1 MSSVTYDKLDL
12 ELLPNSVDPNGDPG
26 TNFKLT
32 SPLNVTVRD
41 VDGIT
46 ALYRVPVGFI
56 TDFASVPQILQ
67 NIFPREGSYTVASVF
82 HDYCYGTACVTRK
95 EADDI
100 FLQGM
105 KDLGTSFFVR
115 YSIYLGV
122 RLGGASHYAKF
133 SK

>member
-1 MSSVTYDKLDL
+1 MANVTYGELKV
-12 ELLPNSVDPNGDPG
+12 ELLPNSIDPNGCPG
-26 TNFKLT
+26 TNFELT
-32 SPLNVTVRD
+32 APLGVTVRD

-46 ALYRVPVGFI
+46 ALYSVPVGFV
-56 TDFASVPQILQ
+56 TDFASVPQLFQ
-67 NIFPREGSYTVASVF
+67 NIFPREGSYTVASAF
-82 HDYCYGTACVTRK
+82 HDYCYATACVTRK

-122 RLGGASHYAKF
+122 RIGGASHYGRNK
-133 SK
+133 